1 MAEADTNLASM
12 RTDEECKRCFM
23 HFNILI
29 TIKTLNKNCKQSS
42 HIFYDYALA
51 ISSSF
56 RHDH

>member
-29 TIKTLNKNCKQSS
+29 TIETLNKNCKQSS
-42 HIFYDYALA
+42 HIFYDYA
-51 ISSSF
+51 
-56 RHDH
+56 